1 MVDYSGMRGKVMG
14 IGNIWKY
21 IFVAY
26 VCLLLYF
33 VVIKFN
39 GSIDRVELIKASRD
53 LGAWNYNLFP
63 FRTITAYF
71 KNISDSY
78 AYINILGNVV
88 CFVPMVFLI
97 PMNFKKYRNSLK
109 TILIFIIC
117 IIGIEIFQFVTM
129 LGFFD
134 VDDILL
140 NMLGCMVGYSGYVGF
155 RKLFSKHIY
164 LFQKM

>member
-14 IGNIWKY
+14 IGNIWKH

-39 GSIDRVELIKASRD
+39 GSIDRIELIKTSRD

-63 FRTITAYF
+63 FRTISSYF
-71 KNISDSY
+71 KNISDWY

-88 CFVPMVFLI
+88 CFVPMGFLI
-97 PMNFKKYRNSLK
+97 PMNFKKHRNSLK
-109 TILIFIIC
+109 AILIFIIC
-117 IIGIEIFQFVTM
+117 IIGIEIFQFVTL

-155 RKLFSKHIY
+155 RKLFSKHSY
-164 LFQKM
+164 LFQEM